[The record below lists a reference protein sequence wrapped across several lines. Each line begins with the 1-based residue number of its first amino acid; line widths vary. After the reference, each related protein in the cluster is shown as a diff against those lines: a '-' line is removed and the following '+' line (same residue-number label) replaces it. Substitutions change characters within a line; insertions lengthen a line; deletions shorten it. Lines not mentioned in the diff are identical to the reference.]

1 MEERC
6 IFCGA
11 VIPEGRQV
19 CPSCETGKRREF
31 MSEEVKNEVPMM
43 PVYQAEK
50 IIMHQNFA
58 NRRMLIALITVCVTF
73 IVTIVVFVCGYTVRE
88 HNWLNTLRD
97 MQKTTPVSEVADGVQ
112 QNADH

>member
-6 IFCGA
+6 VICGTI
-11 VIPEGRQV
+11 IPEGHQV
-19 CPSCETGKRREF
+19 CPACE
-31 MSEEVKNEVPMM
+31 SERKGDMIEESKADVPMM

-73 IVTIVVFVCGYTVRE
+73 IITIVVFVCGYTVRE
-88 HNWLNTLRD
+88 HNWLDTIRE
-97 MQKTTPVSEVADGVQ
+97 MQRPTPVSEVADGVQ